1 MTELAL
7 AGPDTGGAPTRRR
20 GRRRMLMLALPV
32 LLAGGGFASSYLGAW
47 SPLSLAGFGG
57 HDASREAAS
66 RGSPATAFVDVP
78 PIDITL
84 PDARPRQLHL
94 VVKLEVGA
102 GSAATVERLLPR
114 VLDAFNTFVTGIA
127 PEAFERRGILE
138 IMREELKT
146 RVQLALETDTPVEVL
161 IMEFALK

>member
-7 AGPDTGGAPTRRR
+7 AVPDSADAPPRS
-20 GRRRMLMLALPV
+20 GRRRLLMLALPL
-32 LLAGGGFASSYLGAW
+32 LLAAGGFATGYMGLW
-47 SPLSLAGFGG
+47 SPLALAGFGG
-57 HDASREAAS
+57 TAPAQAAP
-66 RGSPATAFVDVP
+66 GEPGTAFVDVP
-78 PIDITL
+78 AINVTL

-94 VVKLEVGA
+94 VVKLEVAA
-102 GSAATVERLLPR
+102 GQEKEVERLLPR
-114 VLDAFNTFVTGIA
+114 VMDAFNTFVTGIA

-146 RVQLALETDTPVEVL
+146 RVQLALETQSPVEVL